1 MPMGCQPQHLDLPG
15 AGVCLHAARWTGPP
29 GPPPLLVLHGIW
41 ESWRTFAASAERL
54 SAGRTVYCLDLRG
67 HGGSERPAGGYRFVD
82 YAADVR
88 AVLPRLGPV
97 VDVLGHSLG
106 AAVALHAAAGWC
118 DPDSA
123 APSRIR
129 RLVAVEPPVLLS
141 GDWPYV
147 RADMARFRELSR
159 RPVEE
164 IFQELPASPARTEP
178 WRRMIAQALAD
189 TDDGVFRAMVE
200 GEQGEVDWDTL
211 FSRVHADTL
220 AIGADP
226 AVPGALLTGA
236 RMETLAAGLPSA
248 AVAVLPDAGHHVE
261 IDCAGGFHALVEEF
275 LA

>member
-1 MPMGCQPQHLDLPG
+1 MGRQPQHLDLPG
-15 AGVCLHAARWTGPP
+15 AGVRLHAARWTGPP
-29 GPPPLLVLHGIW
+29 GPPPLLILHGIW

-67 HGGSERPAGGYRFVD
+67 HGASEHPPGGYRFAD

-106 AAVALHAAAGWC
+106 ATVALYAAAGRYAVAG
-118 DPDSA
+118 D
-123 APSRIR
+123 APARLR

-141 GDWPYV
+141 EDWPAV
-147 RADMARFRELSR
+147 RADLARFRELSR
-159 RPVEE
+159 RPVDE
-164 IFQELPASPARTEP
+164 ILPELPASPARTEP
-178 WRRMIAQALAD
+178 WRRMIAQALAE

-200 GEQGEVDWDTL
+200 GEQGEVDWPAL
-211 FSRVHADTL
+211 LSRVAADTL

-236 RMETLAAGLPSA
+236 RMRTLTEGLPSA
-248 AVAVLPDAGHHVE
+248 AVVVLPAAGHHVE
-261 IDCAGGFHALVEEF
+261 VDSAGCFHALVEEF
-275 LA
+275 LG